1 MQFRAQTCPQNVIL
15 RAKVPFSLKQHRA
28 LFNPGQN
35 TDTSHVYLS
44 FGVYYVFN
52 YDTCRNIGG
61 KHILRIR
68 PNDDMKADSASL
80 FRPAESVHVA
90 FKAAVPT
97 ENIETSVTD
106 RSRPYP
112 EFLCCYCIQILLT
125 KPSY

>member
-1 MQFRAQTCPQNVIL
+1 MCEFHESTCGFGDIWWTDNPIY
-15 RAKVPFSLKQHRA
+15 FSSI
-28 LFNPGQN
+28 
-35 TDTSHVYLS
+35 DYE
-44 FGVYYVFN
+44 
-52 YDTCRNIGG
+52 TCRNIGG
-61 KHILRIR
+61 KHILRSR